1 MLISLI
7 PTVAFAEN
15 SENILYEEHFE
26 SETIKDEIENK
37 QYGWSWDAA
46 DNASDKAAFQVEEN
60 DYSYP
65 NGGNFLRF
73 ASTDWY
79 KSMWTVLDLQ
89 ENGIYKLVQ
98 NGESQSDAK
107 AAVSEYL
114 SNNISV
120 SFKAKFEADGKD
132 NAKHEA
138 YIRIKNAENEAIA
151 ELSTYCENKSDTGSL
166 VLKALNNE
174 KTEIEEYKIADIS
187 WQKENTDWHDFKID
201 FNITNN
207 TYRLTVDGEVF
218 KDTPY
223 GSWIPSAAIPSDN
236 TTESSPCEIGM
247 IKSLEMGHSWS
258 GWWQCIGV
266 DDIVL
271 TEGDWTSEGPNE
283 TPTVIVTPSPEP
295 DSDVDYIEDF
305 EGANTEQNIKE
316 QNDGWSYDGTSDSA
330 SHINLWVGNNLSD
343 SNSLRFAS
351 DTWYKTM
358 WLIMNVKE
366 NFIKKKT
373 ESGIDTETA
382 TKDVT
387 EYLNGDFKLSFDAKF
402 EQQGTDGTH
411 EQYIRIKG
419 SDNHAIAELH
429 LMDDKLGIIALNK
442 DKTANE
448 FYEIKTIDWS
458 KGNKEWHNFAI
469 YFNHEKDAYMVEV
482 DGEIFKGT
490 SYGKWIPGG
499 SESGI
504 GASSHASLGTIE
516 SIEFGHFW
524 SAYWQNM
531 CIDNIALSQ
540 YEPTEDE
547 YEIGSITIKNEHG
560 GTVLTKGNS
569 YSAEVNAIGGET
581 ADTQLSWEYSTDN
594 GVSWKALESSTVPND
609 ATHIKVSVICTSTDG
624 KTATGEAQTEIAE
637 TGEVDYVEIVGENFE
652 ESDKETEILNQKNGW
667 SLSGQS
673 YQAKVGTG
681 FGGTRN
687 SLRFASTASNA
698 TNNLRL
704 DLVKRG
710 ATFETNDKLY
720 LKFDYSFGLGSDE
733 DTVNSASL
741 AYIRIKD
748 TNNKAFTTISLLGD
762 KMYMSYYDEAEGK
775 NKQAVIAQGQDV
787 TLDIWRTMELYL
799 DTEKNKYCMLID
811 GKAIRVD
818 GTGWFI
824 PSDTIVTGIGK
835 PNEVKGIGAIEI
847 GQENS
852 AWWENTCIDNI
863 SLQRYYLPADS
874 TLTVSGINPVNGY
887 DAAKK
892 IVTGGSVTAVPQ
904 TEESTILSDE
914 IYIWEYYNGSD
925 WVEMTNNIV
934 PENAEKVRATGKF
947 TDVYGQTAQAFG
959 EAEVSKNSAPAI
971 SNLKVTG
978 SVESGQVLKAEY
990 TYTDAD
996 GDEDDSIYIWLQSR
1010 TLDGTYKEIS
1020 REKEYTVK
1028 DKDAGSYIKLQ
1039 IIPRD
1044 NYGVCGNTVEYSIE
1058 EGEDTLFN
1066 RVWKKINIPSEP
1078 SGSSVYLPESDEEN
1092 GVTLKWVSSDN
1103 SIVSNSGVI
1112 NRPLYGYK
1120 TVTLTCTATDKDGN
1134 TSKKTYTVTIKGSS
1148 GSSSGSGG
1156 GGGGSS
1162 SGGSSGSNV
1171 NIKHVAA
1178 APVTSWTDD
1187 ESDNNGTGEIINP
1200 VKRYFN
1206 DIDGGEWYA
1215 SNIFELKKR
1224 GIIDGDDDGNFRP
1237 GSMITRAEFVKLIV
1251 ELLKIKDNE
1260 VECNFTDVDKDA
1272 WYYPYVA
1279 SALKFNIVNG
1289 MGDGSFGTNLNIK
1302 RQDMAVMAA
1311 AAIELSKELDGN
1323 GDLSEFIDS
1332 TAISDYAVEGVKK
1345 LTNAGIMQGSDN
1357 MFRPADNA
1365 TRAEAAS
1372 VIYMIAEYLK

>member
-46 DNASDKAAFQVEEN
+46 GNASDKAAFQVEEN

-271 TEGDWTSEGPNE
+271 TEGDWTSEEPNE

-704 DLVKRG
+704 DLVKER
-710 ATFETNDKLY
+710 
-720 LKFDYSFGLGSDE
+720 
-733 DTVNSASL
+733 
-741 AYIRIKD
+741 
-748 TNNKAFTTISLLGD
+748 
-762 KMYMSYYDEAEGK
+762 SY
-775 NKQAVIAQGQDV
+775 V
-787 TLDIWRTMELYL
+787 
-799 DTEKNKYCMLID
+799 
-811 GKAIRVD
+811 
-818 GTGWFI
+818 
-824 PSDTIVTGIGK
+824 
-835 PNEVKGIGAIEI
+835 
-847 GQENS
+847 
-852 AWWENTCIDNI
+852 
-863 SLQRYYLPADS
+863 
-874 TLTVSGINPVNGY
+874 
-887 DAAKK
+887 
-892 IVTGGSVTAVPQ
+892 
-904 TEESTILSDE
+904 
-914 IYIWEYYNGSD
+914 
-925 WVEMTNNIV
+925 
-934 PENAEKVRATGKF
+934 
-947 TDVYGQTAQAFG
+947 
-959 EAEVSKNSAPAI
+959 
-971 SNLKVTG
+971 
-978 SVESGQVLKAEY
+978 
-990 TYTDAD
+990 
-996 GDEDDSIYIWLQSR
+996 
-1010 TLDGTYKEIS
+1010 
-1020 REKEYTVK
+1020 
-1028 DKDAGSYIKLQ
+1028 
-1039 IIPRD
+1039 
-1044 NYGVCGNTVEYSIE
+1044 
-1058 EGEDTLFN
+1058 
-1066 RVWKKINIPSEP
+1066 
-1078 SGSSVYLPESDEEN
+1078 
-1092 GVTLKWVSSDN
+1092 
-1103 SIVSNSGVI
+1103 
-1112 NRPLYGYK
+1112 
-1120 TVTLTCTATDKDGN
+1120 
-1134 TSKKTYTVTIKGSS
+1134 
-1148 GSSSGSGG
+1148 
-1156 GGGGSS
+1156 
-1162 SGGSSGSNV
+1162 
-1171 NIKHVAA
+1171 
-1178 APVTSWTDD
+1178 
-1187 ESDNNGTGEIINP
+1187 
-1200 VKRYFN
+1200 
-1206 DIDGGEWYA
+1206 
-1215 SNIFELKKR
+1215 
-1224 GIIDGDDDGNFRP
+1224 
-1237 GSMITRAEFVKLIV
+1237 
-1251 ELLKIKDNE
+1251 
-1260 VECNFTDVDKDA
+1260 
-1272 WYYPYVA
+1272 
-1279 SALKFNIVNG
+1279 
-1289 MGDGSFGTNLNIK
+1289 
-1302 RQDMAVMAA
+1302 
-1311 AAIELSKELDGN
+1311 
-1323 GDLSEFIDS
+1323 
-1332 TAISDYAVEGVKK
+1332 
-1345 LTNAGIMQGSDN
+1345 
-1357 MFRPADNA
+1357 
-1365 TRAEAAS
+1365 
-1372 VIYMIAEYLK
+1372 

>member
-46 DNASDKAAFQVEEN
+46 GNASDKAAFQVEEN

-775 NKQAVIAQGQDV
+775 
-787 TLDIWRTMELYL
+787 
-799 DTEKNKYCMLID
+799 
-811 GKAIRVD
+811 
-818 GTGWFI
+818 
-824 PSDTIVTGIGK
+824 
-835 PNEVKGIGAIEI
+835 
-847 GQENS
+847 
-852 AWWENTCIDNI
+852 
-863 SLQRYYLPADS
+863 
-874 TLTVSGINPVNGY
+874 
-887 DAAKK
+887 
-892 IVTGGSVTAVPQ
+892 
-904 TEESTILSDE
+904 
-914 IYIWEYYNGSD
+914 
-925 WVEMTNNIV
+925 
-934 PENAEKVRATGKF
+934 
-947 TDVYGQTAQAFG
+947 
-959 EAEVSKNSAPAI
+959 
-971 SNLKVTG
+971 
-978 SVESGQVLKAEY
+978 
-990 TYTDAD
+990 
-996 GDEDDSIYIWLQSR
+996 
-1010 TLDGTYKEIS
+1010 
-1020 REKEYTVK
+1020 
-1028 DKDAGSYIKLQ
+1028 
-1039 IIPRD
+1039 
-1044 NYGVCGNTVEYSIE
+1044 
-1058 EGEDTLFN
+1058 
-1066 RVWKKINIPSEP
+1066 
-1078 SGSSVYLPESDEEN
+1078 
-1092 GVTLKWVSSDN
+1092 
-1103 SIVSNSGVI
+1103 
-1112 NRPLYGYK
+1112 
-1120 TVTLTCTATDKDGN
+1120 
-1134 TSKKTYTVTIKGSS
+1134 
-1148 GSSSGSGG
+1148 
-1156 GGGGSS
+1156 
-1162 SGGSSGSNV
+1162 
-1171 NIKHVAA
+1171 
-1178 APVTSWTDD
+1178 
-1187 ESDNNGTGEIINP
+1187 
-1200 VKRYFN
+1200 
-1206 DIDGGEWYA
+1206 
-1215 SNIFELKKR
+1215 
-1224 GIIDGDDDGNFRP
+1224 
-1237 GSMITRAEFVKLIV
+1237 
-1251 ELLKIKDNE
+1251 
-1260 VECNFTDVDKDA
+1260 
-1272 WYYPYVA
+1272 
-1279 SALKFNIVNG
+1279 
-1289 MGDGSFGTNLNIK
+1289 
-1302 RQDMAVMAA
+1302 
-1311 AAIELSKELDGN
+1311 
-1323 GDLSEFIDS
+1323 
-1332 TAISDYAVEGVKK
+1332 
-1345 LTNAGIMQGSDN
+1345 
-1357 MFRPADNA
+1357 
-1365 TRAEAAS
+1365 
-1372 VIYMIAEYLK
+1372 

>member
-1 MLISLI
+1 MKRFIAKILSAIMLISLI

-46 DNASDKAAFQVEEN
+46 GNASDKAAFQVEEN

-811 GKAIRVD
+811 GKTIRVD

-835 PNEVKGIGAIEI
+835 T
-847 GQENS
+847 Q
-852 AWWENTCIDNI
+852 
-863 SLQRYYLPADS
+863 
-874 TLTVSGINPVNGY
+874 
-887 DAAKK
+887 
-892 IVTGGSVTAVPQ
+892 
-904 TEESTILSDE
+904 
-914 IYIWEYYNGSD
+914 
-925 WVEMTNNIV
+925 
-934 PENAEKVRATGKF
+934 
-947 TDVYGQTAQAFG
+947 
-959 EAEVSKNSAPAI
+959 
-971 SNLKVTG
+971 
-978 SVESGQVLKAEY
+978 
-990 TYTDAD
+990 
-996 GDEDDSIYIWLQSR
+996 
-1010 TLDGTYKEIS
+1010 
-1020 REKEYTVK
+1020 
-1028 DKDAGSYIKLQ
+1028 
-1039 IIPRD
+1039 
-1044 NYGVCGNTVEYSIE
+1044 
-1058 EGEDTLFN
+1058 
-1066 RVWKKINIPSEP
+1066 
-1078 SGSSVYLPESDEEN
+1078 
-1092 GVTLKWVSSDN
+1092 
-1103 SIVSNSGVI
+1103 
-1112 NRPLYGYK
+1112 
-1120 TVTLTCTATDKDGN
+1120 
-1134 TSKKTYTVTIKGSS
+1134 
-1148 GSSSGSGG
+1148 
-1156 GGGGSS
+1156 
-1162 SGGSSGSNV
+1162 
-1171 NIKHVAA
+1171 
-1178 APVTSWTDD
+1178 
-1187 ESDNNGTGEIINP
+1187 
-1200 VKRYFN
+1200 
-1206 DIDGGEWYA
+1206 
-1215 SNIFELKKR
+1215 
-1224 GIIDGDDDGNFRP
+1224 
-1237 GSMITRAEFVKLIV
+1237 
-1251 ELLKIKDNE
+1251 
-1260 VECNFTDVDKDA
+1260 
-1272 WYYPYVA
+1272 
-1279 SALKFNIVNG
+1279 
-1289 MGDGSFGTNLNIK
+1289 
-1302 RQDMAVMAA
+1302 
-1311 AAIELSKELDGN
+1311 
-1323 GDLSEFIDS
+1323 
-1332 TAISDYAVEGVKK
+1332 
-1345 LTNAGIMQGSDN
+1345 
-1357 MFRPADNA
+1357 
-1365 TRAEAAS
+1365 
-1372 VIYMIAEYLK
+1372 

>member
-46 DNASDKAAFQVEEN
+46 GNASDKAAFQVEEN

-271 TEGDWTSEGPNE
+271 TEGDWTSEEPNE

-624 KTATGEAQTEIAE
+624 KTATGEAQTVIAE

-741 AYIRIKD
+741 AYI
-748 TNNKAFTTISLLGD
+748 
-762 KMYMSYYDEAEGK
+762 
-775 NKQAVIAQGQDV
+775 
-787 TLDIWRTMELYL
+787 
-799 DTEKNKYCMLID
+799 
-811 GKAIRVD
+811 
-818 GTGWFI
+818 
-824 PSDTIVTGIGK
+824 
-835 PNEVKGIGAIEI
+835 
-847 GQENS
+847 
-852 AWWENTCIDNI
+852 
-863 SLQRYYLPADS
+863 
-874 TLTVSGINPVNGY
+874 
-887 DAAKK
+887 
-892 IVTGGSVTAVPQ
+892 
-904 TEESTILSDE
+904 
-914 IYIWEYYNGSD
+914 
-925 WVEMTNNIV
+925 
-934 PENAEKVRATGKF
+934 
-947 TDVYGQTAQAFG
+947 
-959 EAEVSKNSAPAI
+959 
-971 SNLKVTG
+971 
-978 SVESGQVLKAEY
+978 
-990 TYTDAD
+990 
-996 GDEDDSIYIWLQSR
+996 
-1010 TLDGTYKEIS
+1010 
-1020 REKEYTVK
+1020 
-1028 DKDAGSYIKLQ
+1028 Q
-1039 IIPRD
+1039 I
-1044 NYGVCGNTVEYSIE
+1044 
-1058 EGEDTLFN
+1058 
-1066 RVWKKINIPSEP
+1066 
-1078 SGSSVYLPESDEEN
+1078 
-1092 GVTLKWVSSDN
+1092 
-1103 SIVSNSGVI
+1103 
-1112 NRPLYGYK
+1112 
-1120 TVTLTCTATDKDGN
+1120 
-1134 TSKKTYTVTIKGSS
+1134 
-1148 GSSSGSGG
+1148 
-1156 GGGGSS
+1156 
-1162 SGGSSGSNV
+1162 
-1171 NIKHVAA
+1171 
-1178 APVTSWTDD
+1178 
-1187 ESDNNGTGEIINP
+1187 
-1200 VKRYFN
+1200 
-1206 DIDGGEWYA
+1206 
-1215 SNIFELKKR
+1215 
-1224 GIIDGDDDGNFRP
+1224 
-1237 GSMITRAEFVKLIV
+1237 
-1251 ELLKIKDNE
+1251 
-1260 VECNFTDVDKDA
+1260 
-1272 WYYPYVA
+1272 
-1279 SALKFNIVNG
+1279 
-1289 MGDGSFGTNLNIK
+1289 
-1302 RQDMAVMAA
+1302 
-1311 AAIELSKELDGN
+1311 
-1323 GDLSEFIDS
+1323 
-1332 TAISDYAVEGVKK
+1332 
-1345 LTNAGIMQGSDN
+1345 
-1357 MFRPADNA
+1357 
-1365 TRAEAAS
+1365 
-1372 VIYMIAEYLK
+1372 

>member
-46 DNASDKAAFQVEEN
+46 GNASDKAAFQVEEN

-271 TEGDWTSEGPNE
+271 TEGDWTSEEPNE

-387 EYLNGDFKLSFDAKF
+387 EYLNGDVKLSFDAKF

-458 KGNKEWHNFAI
+458 KGNKE
-469 YFNHEKDAYMVEV
+469 
-482 DGEIFKGT
+482 
-490 SYGKWIPGG
+490 
-499 SESGI
+499 
-504 GASSHASLGTIE
+504 
-516 SIEFGHFW
+516 
-524 SAYWQNM
+524 
-531 CIDNIALSQ
+531 
-540 YEPTEDE
+540 
-547 YEIGSITIKNEHG
+547 
-560 GTVLTKGNS
+560 
-569 YSAEVNAIGGET
+569 
-581 ADTQLSWEYSTDN
+581 
-594 GVSWKALESSTVPND
+594 
-609 ATHIKVSVICTSTDG
+609 
-624 KTATGEAQTEIAE
+624 
-637 TGEVDYVEIVGENFE
+637 
-652 ESDKETEILNQKNGW
+652 
-667 SLSGQS
+667 
-673 YQAKVGTG
+673 
-681 FGGTRN
+681 
-687 SLRFASTASNA
+687 
-698 TNNLRL
+698 
-704 DLVKRG
+704 
-710 ATFETNDKLY
+710 
-720 LKFDYSFGLGSDE
+720 
-733 DTVNSASL
+733 
-741 AYIRIKD
+741 
-748 TNNKAFTTISLLGD
+748 
-762 KMYMSYYDEAEGK
+762 
-775 NKQAVIAQGQDV
+775 
-787 TLDIWRTMELYL
+787 
-799 DTEKNKYCMLID
+799 
-811 GKAIRVD
+811 
-818 GTGWFI
+818 
-824 PSDTIVTGIGK
+824 
-835 PNEVKGIGAIEI
+835 
-847 GQENS
+847 
-852 AWWENTCIDNI
+852 
-863 SLQRYYLPADS
+863 
-874 TLTVSGINPVNGY
+874 
-887 DAAKK
+887 
-892 IVTGGSVTAVPQ
+892 
-904 TEESTILSDE
+904 
-914 IYIWEYYNGSD
+914 
-925 WVEMTNNIV
+925 
-934 PENAEKVRATGKF
+934 
-947 TDVYGQTAQAFG
+947 
-959 EAEVSKNSAPAI
+959 
-971 SNLKVTG
+971 
-978 SVESGQVLKAEY
+978 
-990 TYTDAD
+990 
-996 GDEDDSIYIWLQSR
+996 
-1010 TLDGTYKEIS
+1010 
-1020 REKEYTVK
+1020 
-1028 DKDAGSYIKLQ
+1028 
-1039 IIPRD
+1039 
-1044 NYGVCGNTVEYSIE
+1044 
-1058 EGEDTLFN
+1058 
-1066 RVWKKINIPSEP
+1066 
-1078 SGSSVYLPESDEEN
+1078 
-1092 GVTLKWVSSDN
+1092 
-1103 SIVSNSGVI
+1103 
-1112 NRPLYGYK
+1112 
-1120 TVTLTCTATDKDGN
+1120 
-1134 TSKKTYTVTIKGSS
+1134 
-1148 GSSSGSGG
+1148 
-1156 GGGGSS
+1156 
-1162 SGGSSGSNV
+1162 
-1171 NIKHVAA
+1171 
-1178 APVTSWTDD
+1178 
-1187 ESDNNGTGEIINP
+1187 
-1200 VKRYFN
+1200 
-1206 DIDGGEWYA
+1206 
-1215 SNIFELKKR
+1215 
-1224 GIIDGDDDGNFRP
+1224 
-1237 GSMITRAEFVKLIV
+1237 
-1251 ELLKIKDNE
+1251 
-1260 VECNFTDVDKDA
+1260 
-1272 WYYPYVA
+1272 
-1279 SALKFNIVNG
+1279 
-1289 MGDGSFGTNLNIK
+1289 
-1302 RQDMAVMAA
+1302 
-1311 AAIELSKELDGN
+1311 
-1323 GDLSEFIDS
+1323 
-1332 TAISDYAVEGVKK
+1332 
-1345 LTNAGIMQGSDN
+1345 
-1357 MFRPADNA
+1357 
-1365 TRAEAAS
+1365 
-1372 VIYMIAEYLK
+1372 

>member
-46 DNASDKAAFQVEEN
+46 GNASDKAAFQVEEN

-482 DGEIFKGT
+482 DGEILKGT

-560 GTVLTKGNS
+560 GTVLAKGNS

-762 KMYMSYYDEAEGK
+762 KMYMSYYDEE
-775 NKQAVIAQGQDV
+775 
-787 TLDIWRTMELYL
+787 R
-799 DTEKNKYCMLID
+799 EK
-811 GKAIRVD
+811 
-818 GTGWFI
+818 
-824 PSDTIVTGIGK
+824 
-835 PNEVKGIGAIEI
+835 
-847 GQENS
+847 
-852 AWWENTCIDNI
+852 
-863 SLQRYYLPADS
+863 
-874 TLTVSGINPVNGY
+874 
-887 DAAKK
+887 
-892 IVTGGSVTAVPQ
+892 
-904 TEESTILSDE
+904 
-914 IYIWEYYNGSD
+914 
-925 WVEMTNNIV
+925 
-934 PENAEKVRATGKF
+934 
-947 TDVYGQTAQAFG
+947 
-959 EAEVSKNSAPAI
+959 
-971 SNLKVTG
+971 
-978 SVESGQVLKAEY
+978 
-990 TYTDAD
+990 
-996 GDEDDSIYIWLQSR
+996 
-1010 TLDGTYKEIS
+1010 IS
-1020 REKEYTVK
+1020 RLLLHK
-1028 DKDAGSYIKLQ
+1028 D
-1039 IIPRD
+1039 R
-1044 NYGVCGNTVEYSIE
+1044 
-1058 EGEDTLFN
+1058 
-1066 RVWKKINIPSEP
+1066 
-1078 SGSSVYLPESDEEN
+1078 
-1092 GVTLKWVSSDN
+1092 
-1103 SIVSNSGVI
+1103 
-1112 NRPLYGYK
+1112 
-1120 TVTLTCTATDKDGN
+1120 
-1134 TSKKTYTVTIKGSS
+1134 
-1148 GSSSGSGG
+1148 
-1156 GGGGSS
+1156 
-1162 SGGSSGSNV
+1162 
-1171 NIKHVAA
+1171 
-1178 APVTSWTDD
+1178 
-1187 ESDNNGTGEIINP
+1187 
-1200 VKRYFN
+1200 
-1206 DIDGGEWYA
+1206 
-1215 SNIFELKKR
+1215 
-1224 GIIDGDDDGNFRP
+1224 
-1237 GSMITRAEFVKLIV
+1237 M
-1251 ELLKIKDNE
+1251 
-1260 VECNFTDVDKDA
+1260 
-1272 WYYPYVA
+1272 
-1279 SALKFNIVNG
+1279 
-1289 MGDGSFGTNLNIK
+1289 
-1302 RQDMAVMAA
+1302 
-1311 AAIELSKELDGN
+1311 
-1323 GDLSEFIDS
+1323 
-1332 TAISDYAVEGVKK
+1332 
-1345 LTNAGIMQGSDN
+1345 
-1357 MFRPADNA
+1357 
-1365 TRAEAAS
+1365 
-1372 VIYMIAEYLK
+1372 

>member
-46 DNASDKAAFQVEEN
+46 GNASDKAAFQVEEN

-271 TEGDWTSEGPNE
+271 TEGDWTSEEPNE

-710 ATFETNDKLY
+710 ATF
-720 LKFDYSFGLGSDE
+720 
-733 DTVNSASL
+733 
-741 AYIRIKD
+741 
-748 TNNKAFTTISLLGD
+748 
-762 KMYMSYYDEAEGK
+762 
-775 NKQAVIAQGQDV
+775 
-787 TLDIWRTMELYL
+787 
-799 DTEKNKYCMLID
+799 
-811 GKAIRVD
+811 
-818 GTGWFI
+818 
-824 PSDTIVTGIGK
+824 
-835 PNEVKGIGAIEI
+835 
-847 GQENS
+847 
-852 AWWENTCIDNI
+852 
-863 SLQRYYLPADS
+863 
-874 TLTVSGINPVNGY
+874 
-887 DAAKK
+887 
-892 IVTGGSVTAVPQ
+892 
-904 TEESTILSDE
+904 
-914 IYIWEYYNGSD
+914 
-925 WVEMTNNIV
+925 
-934 PENAEKVRATGKF
+934 
-947 TDVYGQTAQAFG
+947 
-959 EAEVSKNSAPAI
+959 
-971 SNLKVTG
+971 
-978 SVESGQVLKAEY
+978 
-990 TYTDAD
+990 
-996 GDEDDSIYIWLQSR
+996 
-1010 TLDGTYKEIS
+1010 
-1020 REKEYTVK
+1020 
-1028 DKDAGSYIKLQ
+1028 
-1039 IIPRD
+1039 
-1044 NYGVCGNTVEYSIE
+1044 
-1058 EGEDTLFN
+1058 
-1066 RVWKKINIPSEP
+1066 
-1078 SGSSVYLPESDEEN
+1078 
-1092 GVTLKWVSSDN
+1092 
-1103 SIVSNSGVI
+1103 
-1112 NRPLYGYK
+1112 
-1120 TVTLTCTATDKDGN
+1120 
-1134 TSKKTYTVTIKGSS
+1134 
-1148 GSSSGSGG
+1148 
-1156 GGGGSS
+1156 
-1162 SGGSSGSNV
+1162 
-1171 NIKHVAA
+1171 
-1178 APVTSWTDD
+1178 
-1187 ESDNNGTGEIINP
+1187 
-1200 VKRYFN
+1200 
-1206 DIDGGEWYA
+1206 
-1215 SNIFELKKR
+1215 
-1224 GIIDGDDDGNFRP
+1224 
-1237 GSMITRAEFVKLIV
+1237 
-1251 ELLKIKDNE
+1251 
-1260 VECNFTDVDKDA
+1260 
-1272 WYYPYVA
+1272 
-1279 SALKFNIVNG
+1279 
-1289 MGDGSFGTNLNIK
+1289 
-1302 RQDMAVMAA
+1302 
-1311 AAIELSKELDGN
+1311 
-1323 GDLSEFIDS
+1323 
-1332 TAISDYAVEGVKK
+1332 
-1345 LTNAGIMQGSDN
+1345 
-1357 MFRPADNA
+1357 
-1365 TRAEAAS
+1365 
-1372 VIYMIAEYLK
+1372 

>member
-46 DNASDKAAFQVEEN
+46 GNASDKAAFQVEEN

-271 TEGDWTSEGPNE
+271 TEGDWTSEEPNE

-681 FGGTRN
+681 H
-687 SLRFASTASNA
+687 
-698 TNNLRL
+698 
-704 DLVKRG
+704 
-710 ATFETNDKLY
+710 
-720 LKFDYSFGLGSDE
+720 
-733 DTVNSASL
+733 
-741 AYIRIKD
+741 
-748 TNNKAFTTISLLGD
+748 
-762 KMYMSYYDEAEGK
+762 
-775 NKQAVIAQGQDV
+775 
-787 TLDIWRTMELYL
+787 W
-799 DTEKNKYCMLID
+799 
-811 GKAIRVD
+811 
-818 GTGWFI
+818 
-824 PSDTIVTGIGK
+824 
-835 PNEVKGIGAIEI
+835 
-847 GQENS
+847 
-852 AWWENTCIDNI
+852 
-863 SLQRYYLPADS
+863 
-874 TLTVSGINPVNGY
+874 
-887 DAAKK
+887 
-892 IVTGGSVTAVPQ
+892 
-904 TEESTILSDE
+904 
-914 IYIWEYYNGSD
+914 
-925 WVEMTNNIV
+925 
-934 PENAEKVRATGKF
+934 
-947 TDVYGQTAQAFG
+947 
-959 EAEVSKNSAPAI
+959 
-971 SNLKVTG
+971 
-978 SVESGQVLKAEY
+978 
-990 TYTDAD
+990 
-996 GDEDDSIYIWLQSR
+996 
-1010 TLDGTYKEIS
+1010 
-1020 REKEYTVK
+1020 
-1028 DKDAGSYIKLQ
+1028 
-1039 IIPRD
+1039 II
-1044 NYGVCGNTVEYSIE
+1044 CS
-1058 EGEDTLFN
+1058 
-1066 RVWKKINIPSEP
+1066 
-1078 SGSSVYLPESDEEN
+1078 
-1092 GVTLKWVSSDN
+1092 
-1103 SIVSNSGVI
+1103 
-1112 NRPLYGYK
+1112 
-1120 TVTLTCTATDKDGN
+1120 
-1134 TSKKTYTVTIKGSS
+1134 
-1148 GSSSGSGG
+1148 
-1156 GGGGSS
+1156 
-1162 SGGSSGSNV
+1162 
-1171 NIKHVAA
+1171 
-1178 APVTSWTDD
+1178 
-1187 ESDNNGTGEIINP
+1187 
-1200 VKRYFN
+1200 
-1206 DIDGGEWYA
+1206 
-1215 SNIFELKKR
+1215 
-1224 GIIDGDDDGNFRP
+1224 
-1237 GSMITRAEFVKLIV
+1237 
-1251 ELLKIKDNE
+1251 
-1260 VECNFTDVDKDA
+1260 
-1272 WYYPYVA
+1272 
-1279 SALKFNIVNG
+1279 
-1289 MGDGSFGTNLNIK
+1289 
-1302 RQDMAVMAA
+1302 
-1311 AAIELSKELDGN
+1311 
-1323 GDLSEFIDS
+1323 
-1332 TAISDYAVEGVKK
+1332 
-1345 LTNAGIMQGSDN
+1345 
-1357 MFRPADNA
+1357 
-1365 TRAEAAS
+1365 
-1372 VIYMIAEYLK
+1372 